1 MIATASSAKR
11 LAVFTGVS
19 LGLHLV
25 LMSAIRPFRPFT
37 LPDAPDTILQWVE
50 LPAPLKDTGRHSAA
64 PLPVRPGTLGQ
75 PRTKAS
81 SQPPPSIP
89 EHEPVH
95 AEATL
100 PTAAPSSPPKLDT
113 TTLMDAAHAVTREM
127 VREEKNP
134 TDSSPE
140 DRSILPKLAKALQRE
155 AAGERSLGNGLTRIV
170 TSRGKI
176 LCIQAPP
183 DFARGGPVEMQSMQ
197 VNCPP

>member
-1 MIATASSAKR
+1 MTATASPTKR
-11 LAVFTGVS
+11 LAVFVGIS

-25 LMSAIRPFRPFT
+25 LMTAIRPFHPPT
-37 LPDAPDTILQWVE
+37 LPNGPDTILRWVE

-64 PLPVRPGTLGQ
+64 PLPAPPGAPGQ
-75 PRTKAS
+75 RGTRAS
-81 SQPPPSIP
+81 SQHLATP
-89 EHEPVH
+89 ELESAY

-113 TTLMDAAHAVTREM
+113 STLMDAAHAVAREM
-127 VREEKNP
+127 VREERNP
-134 TDSSPE
+134 TDSPPE
-140 DRSILPKLAKALQRE
+140 DRPILPKLAKALQRE

-170 TSRGKI
+170 TSRGQI

-183 DFARGGPVEMQSMQ
+183 DFARGGPVEMQSTR

>member
-1 MIATASSAKR
+1 MIATASPAKR

-25 LMSAIRPFRPFT
+25 LMSAIRPFRPLT

-64 PLPVRPGTLGQ
+64 PLPVRPGTPRQ
-75 PRTKAS
+75 PHTRAS
-81 SQPPPSIP
+81 SQPPQSPP
-89 EHEPVH
+89 ELEPAH

-100 PTAAPSSPPKLDT
+100 PAAAPSSPPKLDT
-113 TTLMDAAHAVTREM
+113 STLLDATHAVAREM
-127 VREEKNP
+127 VRVEKNP
-134 TDSSPE
+134 TDSPPQ
-140 DRSILPKLAKALQRE
+140 DRPILPKLAKALQRE
-155 AAGERSLGNGLTRIV
+155 AAGERTLGNGLTRIV

-176 LCIQAPP
+176 LCMQAPP
-183 DFARGGPVEMQSMQ
+183 DFARGGPVEMQSVQ